1 MKGRE
6 QPMILINKEEKEAII
21 KEFPRAYIT
30 RIAKQKTKRHRY
42 YCEETREILKF
53 LNHLRTEM

>member
-1 MKGRE
+1 
-6 QPMILINKEEKEAII
+6 MILINKEEKEAII